1 MRMLRMSLVVV
12 SLALLLGMPEA
23 PASARYGAFTIHT
36 YLRSGTSGWVGEGDA
51 PTITRRV
58 APGNGVSFEVLG
70 RGHGM
75 PVPDP
80 RVFGCASTDGIDVR
94 YLLETRRGDRDIT
107 EAIVGTGWTRVA
119 SFDRWRVR
127 IRVAFR
133 VGADV
138 PSGTTLACRVAV
150 NRDPVRAVVTVR

>member
-1 MRMLRMSLVVV
+1 MSLVVG
-12 SLALLLGMPEA
+12 SLALLLMAGA
-23 PASARYGAFTIHT
+23 PASARYGVFTIHSA
-36 YLRSGTSGWVGEGDA
+36 LRSGTRGWVGEGDV

-70 RGHGM
+70 HGHGL

-94 YLLETRRGDRDIT
+94 YLLETPRGDRDIT

-119 SFDRWRVR
+119 SFDTWRVR

-138 PSGTTLACRVAV
+138 PSGTTLSCRVAV